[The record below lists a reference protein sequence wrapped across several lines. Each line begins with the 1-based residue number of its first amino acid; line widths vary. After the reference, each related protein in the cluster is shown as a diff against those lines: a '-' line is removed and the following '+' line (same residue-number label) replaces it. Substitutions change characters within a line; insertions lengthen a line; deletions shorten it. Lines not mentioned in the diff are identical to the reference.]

1 MAARVGGRPTARQP
15 LRPRSSREFLGPLVL
30 GRDPRAAE
38 ALWELL
44 FARSL
49 DYGQKGLMLAAISAV
64 DIACWDL
71 KAQDAG
77 LPLYRLLGAEPVESV
92 ECYWTGFYFGGE
104 EPLERRWEREA
115 RGCLDEGF
123 RAVKMKVGLGC
134 ERDAEL
140 VAALRG
146 LIGPGVSLAIDANH
160 AYTPVEAVT
169 LARRV
174 EEHGIRWFEEPVSPL
189 APEAYLEVKA
199 KTDIPLAGGECEA
212 TRFGFE
218 RWFRRRAL
226 DYAQPDVCACGGI
239 SEAMKIAALGSLTGV
254 HVTPHAWGSAVG
266 QAAALHFYAARPR
279 QPFTLTPESKL
290 IECDRTENPFR
301 EAIGRAS
308 HPAGE
313 RPLASA
319 SGTRPGSLGPAGTG
333 SVRTSSTTAADRS
346 APPPAR
352 GYRARWTAA
361 FQPW

>member
-1 MAARVGGRPTARQP
+1 MRISRVDAFHLCAPLARPFSFSQFSYSHREAMLVRVAVDDGREGWGEAYGPAAVTAP
-15 LRPRSSREFLGPLVL
+15 IVREFLGPLVL

-189 APEAYLEVKA
+189 APEAYLE
-199 KTDIPLAGGECEA
+199 E
-212 TRFGFE
+212 
-218 RWFRRRAL
+218 
-226 DYAQPDVCACGGI
+226 
-239 SEAMKIAALGSLTGV
+239 
-254 HVTPHAWGSAVG
+254 
-266 QAAALHFYAARPR
+266 
-279 QPFTLTPESKL
+279 
-290 IECDRTENPFR
+290 
-301 EAIGRAS
+301 IGRA
-308 HPAGE
+308 H
-313 RPLASA
+313 
-319 SGTRPGSLGPAGTG
+319 
-333 SVRTSSTTAADRS
+333 V
-346 APPPAR
+346 
-352 GYRARWTAA
+352 
-361 FQPW
+361 